1 MSKSKGLEK
10 FLETYG
16 DIDSN
21 ILLSRA
27 TDAEVITAS
36 LEQDYQLSQDSQE

>member
-1 MSKSKGLEK
+1 MNELEGLEK

-16 DIDSN
+16 DIDSD